1 MFIRRRSLKRRIA
14 GIGLLHL
21 GVAGVILPFLHGSIF
36 VVLGVYILRDQ
47 YMWAHRAVGPL
58 ERRFPRMMG
67 KMEGME
73 AKSMAWIERFQV
85 RRLRLMARKTRP
97 GE

>member
-67 KMEGME
+67 KMESME
-73 AKSMAWIERFQV
+73 AKSMAWLERFQV
-85 RRLRLMARKTRP
+85 RRLRLTARKTRP
-97 GE
+97 SE